1 MGESTKKFVKP
12 CITALQI
19 AQFVVI
25 LVHSVFHMTA
35 PNRYWSWTLAAVQTA
50 LMFQMLFMFSDF
62 FARAYLGGGG
72 KGAAGAAPA
81 RSPAAKPST
90 PAAGGGTHA
99 HRE

>member
-1 MGESTKKFVKP
+1 VGESTKKAVKP

-25 LVHSVFHMTA
+25 LVHSCFHLSM

-50 LMFQMLFMFSDF
+50 LMFQMLFMFGDF

-72 KGAAGAAPA
+72 KGAAGGAAPA
-81 RSPAAKPST
+81 RSPVAAKPST
-90 PAAGGGTHA
+90 PAAAAGKSD
-99 HRE
+99 